1 MNKSENIEFDFYNV
15 ETQIKKL
22 EQLIFKFQRL
32 TERNQENISKI
43 QSNWEGESSQLY
55 NQKMLKQR
63 EKLEVTLGKL
73 RAVKE
78 ALENSCKTAKEAE
91 TAAKETVTN

>member
-1 MNKSENIEFDFYNV
+1 MDKSENIEFDFYNV

-22 EQLIFKFQRL
+22 EELTFKFQRL
-32 TERNQENISKI
+32 TEKNQESISKI
-43 QSNWEGESSQLY
+43 QSSWEGKSSQLY
-55 NQKMLKQR
+55 NQKMLKQK
-63 EKLEVTLGKL
+63 ENQEVTLEKL
-73 RAVKE
+73 RAAKE